1 MMIKLYSQNR
11 AERILRSLDSDIE
24 GICRTVHLPS
34 AVLKAVLYKEI
45 TDIDV
50 FDPLAD
56 AIVAFNWQRVH
67 LLNHL
72 PDLEGK
78 QNKSGFFLKFDSS
91 TGYGQIFARTAILA
105 IRFATTH
112 GIITT
117 ETLGL
122 GMGQTFSP
130 DSPADVFEIW
140 KKLHRERSFNLAC
153 SSLNLLFAAWD
164 MNGRITFENFSPDEL
179 KRTFTR
185 YNANVRQITPYG
197 EVTYQYYLKF
207 K

>member
-1 MMIKLYSQNR
+1 MKLYSPNR

-24 GICRTVHLPS
+24 GICRMVHLPS

-45 TDIDV
+45 TDIDF

-72 PDLEGK
+72 PDLEGS
-78 QNKSGFFLKFDSS
+78 QNKSSFFRKFDSS

-112 GIITT
+112 GIITP

-122 GMGQTFSP
+122 RKGQTFSP

-153 SSLNLLFAAWD
+153 SALNLLFAAWE

-179 KRTFTR
+179 KGIFTR

-197 EVTYQYYLKF
+197 EVTYQYYLKY

>member
-1 MMIKLYSQNR
+1 MKLYPPNR

-24 GICRTVHLPS
+24 EICSMVHLPS

-45 TDIDV
+45 TDIDF
-50 FDPLAD
+50 FDSLAD

-78 QNKSGFFLKFDSS
+78 QNKSGFFRKFDSS

-140 KKLHRERSFNLAC
+140 KKLHRERSFNLIC
-153 SSLNLLFAAWD
+153 SALNLLFAAWE

-197 EVTYQYYLKF
+197 EVTYQYYLKY

>member
-1 MMIKLYSQNR
+1 MKLYSPNR

-24 GICRTVHLPS
+24 GICRMVHLPS

-45 TDIDV
+45 TDIDF

-56 AIVAFNWQRVH
+56 AIVAFNWQRVY

-78 QNKSGFFLKFDSS
+78 QNKSGFFRKFDSS

-112 GIITT
+112 GIITP

-122 GMGQTFSP
+122 RKGQTFSP
-130 DSPADVFEIW
+130 DSPANVFEIW

-153 SSLNLLFAAWD
+153 SALNLLFAAWE

-197 EVTYQYYLKF
+197 EVTYQYYLKY

>member
-1 MMIKLYSQNR
+1 MKLYSPNR

-24 GICRTVHLPS
+24 GICRMVHLPS

-45 TDIDV
+45 TDIDF

-72 PDLEGK
+72 PDLEGS
-78 QNKSGFFLKFDSS
+78 QNKSSFFRKFDSS

-122 GMGQTFSP
+122 GKGQTFSP

-153 SSLNLLFAAWD
+153 SALNLLFAAWE

-197 EVTYQYYLKF
+197 EVTYQYYLKY

>member
-1 MMIKLYSQNR
+1 M
-11 AERILRSLDSDIE
+11 
-24 GICRTVHLPS
+24 VHLPS

-45 TDIDV
+45 TDIDF

-56 AIVAFNWQRVH
+56 AIVAFNWQRVY

-72 PDLEGK
+72 PDLEGS
-78 QNKSGFFLKFDSS
+78 QNKSGLFRKFDSS

-112 GIITT
+112 GIITP
-117 ETLGL
+117 ETLSL
-122 GMGQTFSP
+122 RKGQTFSP

-153 SSLNLLFAAWD
+153 SALNLLFAAWE

-197 EVTYQYYLKF
+197 EVTYQYYLKY

>member
-34 AVLKAVLYKEI
+34 AVIKAVLYKEI

-72 PDLEGK
+72 PDLEGS
-78 QNKSGFFLKFDSS
+78 QNKSSFFRKFDSS

-112 GIITT
+112 GIITP

-122 GMGQTFSP
+122 RKGQTFSP
-130 DSPADVFEIW
+130 DSPANVFEIW
-140 KKLHRERSFNLAC
+140 KKLHCERSFNLAC
-153 SSLNLLFAAWD
+153 SALNLLFAAWE

-179 KRTFTR
+179 KGIFTR

-197 EVTYQYYLKF
+197 EVTYQYYLKY

>member
-1 MMIKLYSQNR
+1 MKLYSPNR

-24 GICRTVHLPS
+24 EICSMVHLPS

-45 TDIDV
+45 TDIDF

-78 QNKSGFFLKFDSS
+78 QNKSGFFRKFDSS

-105 IRFATTH
+105 IRFATTY
-112 GIITT
+112 GIITP

-122 GMGQTFSP
+122 RKGQTFSP

-153 SSLNLLFAAWD
+153 SALNLLFAAWE

-197 EVTYQYYLKF
+197 EVTYQYYLKY

>member
-1 MMIKLYSQNR
+1 MMKLYSPNR
-11 AERILRSLDSDIE
+11 AEHILRSLDSEIE
-24 GICRTVHLPS
+24 GICRMVHLPS

-45 TDIDV
+45 TDIDF

-78 QNKSGFFLKFDSS
+78 QNKSGFFRKFDSS
-91 TGYGQIFARTAILA
+91 TGYGQIFACTAILA

-112 GIITT
+112 GIITP

-122 GMGQTFSP
+122 RKGQTFSP

-197 EVTYQYYLKF
+197 EVTYQYYLKY

>member
-1 MMIKLYSQNR
+1 MKLYSPNR
-11 AERILRSLDSDIE
+11 AEHILRSLDSEIE
-24 GICRTVHLPS
+24 GICRMVHLPS
-34 AVLKAVLYKEI
+34 AVIKAVLYKEI
-45 TDIDV
+45 TDIDF

-78 QNKSGFFLKFDSS
+78 QNKSGFFRKFDSS

-112 GIITT
+112 GIITP

-122 GMGQTFSP
+122 RKGQTFSP

-140 KKLHRERSFNLAC
+140 KKLHRERSFNLTC
-153 SSLNLLFAAWD
+153 SALNLLFAAWE
-164 MNGRITFENFSPDEL
+164 MNGRITFENFSPDEF
-179 KRTFTR
+179 KRIFTR

-197 EVTYQYYLKF
+197 EVTYQYYLKYT
-207 K
+207 

>member
-1 MMIKLYSQNR
+1 MKLYSPNR

-24 GICRTVHLPS
+24 EICSMVHLPS

-45 TDIDV
+45 TDIDF

-56 AIVAFNWQRVH
+56 AIVAFNWQRIS

-72 PDLEGK
+72 PDLEDN
-78 QNKSGFFLKFDSS
+78 QNKSGFFRKFDSS

-153 SSLNLLFAAWD
+153 SALNLLFAAWE

-197 EVTYQYYLKF
+197 EVTYQYYLKY

>member
-1 MMIKLYSQNR
+1 MKLYSPNR
-11 AERILRSLDSDIE
+11 AEHILRSLDSDIE
-24 GICRTVHLPS
+24 GICRMVHLPS

-45 TDIDV
+45 TDIDF

-72 PDLEGK
+72 PDLEGS
-78 QNKSGFFLKFDSS
+78 QNKSSFFRKFDSS

-105 IRFATTH
+105 IRFATIH

-117 ETLGL
+117 ETIGL
-122 GMGQTFSP
+122 GKGQAFSP

-140 KKLHRERSFNLAC
+140 MKLHRERNFNLAC
-153 SSLNLLFAAWD
+153 SALNLLFAAWE

-197 EVTYQYYLKF
+197 EVTYQYYLKY

>member
-1 MMIKLYSQNR
+1 MKLYSPNR
-11 AERILRSLDSDIE
+11 AEHILRSLDSDIE
-24 GICRTVHLPS
+24 GICRMVYLPS

-45 TDIDV
+45 TDIDF

-72 PDLEGK
+72 PDLEGS
-78 QNKSGFFLKFDSS
+78 QNKSGFFRKFDSS

-130 DSPADVFEIW
+130 YSPADVFEIW

-153 SSLNLLFAAWD
+153 SALNLLFAAWE

-179 KRTFTR
+179 KGIFTR

-197 EVTYQYYLKF
+197 EVTYQYYLKY

>member
-1 MMIKLYSQNR
+1 MKLYSPNR

-24 GICRTVHLPS
+24 ETCSMVHLPS

-45 TDIDV
+45 TDIDF

-78 QNKSGFFLKFDSS
+78 QNKSGFFRKFDSS

-112 GIITT
+112 GIITP

-122 GMGQTFSP
+122 RKGQTFSP

-197 EVTYQYYLKF
+197 EVTYQYYLKY

>member
-1 MMIKLYSQNR
+1 MKLYSPNR

-24 GICRTVHLPS
+24 GICRMVHLPS

-45 TDIDV
+45 TDIDF

-56 AIVAFNWQRVH
+56 AIVAFNWQRVY

-78 QNKSGFFLKFDSS
+78 QNKSGFFRKFDSS

-122 GMGQTFSP
+122 RKGQTFSP

-179 KRTFTR
+179 KLTFTR

-197 EVTYQYYLKF
+197 EVTYQYYLKY

>member
-1 MMIKLYSQNR
+1 MKLYSPNR

-24 GICRTVHLPS
+24 EICSMVHLPS

-45 TDIDV
+45 TDIDF

-78 QNKSGFFLKFDSS
+78 QNKSGFFRKFDSS

-105 IRFATTH
+105 IRFATIH

-153 SSLNLLFAAWD
+153 SALNLLFAAWE

-179 KRTFTR
+179 KGIFTR

-197 EVTYQYYLKF
+197 EITYQYYLKY

>member
-1 MMIKLYSQNR
+1 MKLYSPNR

-24 GICRTVHLPS
+24 GICRMVHLPS

-45 TDIDV
+45 TDIDF

-72 PDLEGK
+72 PDLEGS
-78 QNKSGFFLKFDSS
+78 QNKSSFFRKFDSS

-105 IRFATTH
+105 IRFATIH

-117 ETLGL
+117 ETIGL
-122 GMGQTFSP
+122 GKGQAFSP

-140 KKLHRERSFNLAC
+140 MKLHRERNFNLAC
-153 SSLNLLFAAWD
+153 SALNLLFAAWE

-179 KRTFTR
+179 KGIFTR

-197 EVTYQYYLKF
+197 EITYQYYLKY

>member
-1 MMIKLYSQNR
+1 MKLYSPNR

-24 GICRTVHLPS
+24 GICRMVHLPS

-45 TDIDV
+45 TDIDF

-78 QNKSGFFLKFDSS
+78 QNKSGFFRKFDSS

-112 GIITT
+112 GIITP
-117 ETLGL
+117 ETLVL
-122 GMGQTFSP
+122 RKGQTFSP

-140 KKLHRERSFNLAC
+140 KKLHRERSFNLIC
-153 SSLNLLFAAWD
+153 SALNLLFAAWE

-197 EVTYQYYLKF
+197 EVTYQ
-207 K
+207 

>member
-1 MMIKLYSQNR
+1 MKLYSPNR
-11 AERILRSLDSDIE
+11 AERILRSLDSEIE
-24 GICRTVHLPS
+24 RICRMVHLPS

-45 TDIDV
+45 TDIDF

-78 QNKSGFFLKFDSS
+78 QNKSGFFRKFDSS

-130 DSPADVFEIW
+130 DSPAHVFEIW

-153 SSLNLLFAAWD
+153 SALNLLFAAWE

-197 EVTYQYYLKF
+197 EVTYQYYLKYT
-207 K
+207 

>member
-1 MMIKLYSQNR
+1 MKLYSPNR

-24 GICRTVHLPS
+24 GICRMVHLPS

-45 TDIDV
+45 TDIDF

-56 AIVAFNWQRVH
+56 AVVAFNWQRIS

-72 PDLEGK
+72 PDLEDN
-78 QNKSGFFLKFDSS
+78 QNKSGFFRKFDSS

-105 IRFATTH
+105 IQFATTH

-122 GMGQTFSP
+122 GKGQTFSP

-153 SSLNLLFAAWD
+153 SALNLLFAAWE

-179 KRTFTR
+179 KLTFTR
-185 YNANVRQITPYG
+185 YNANVRQITLYG
-197 EVTYQYYLKF
+197 EITYQYYLKY

>member
-1 MMIKLYSQNR
+1 MMIKLYSPNR

-24 GICRTVHLPS
+24 GICRMVHLPS

-45 TDIDV
+45 TDIDF

-56 AIVAFNWQRVH
+56 AVVAFNWQRIS

-72 PDLEGK
+72 PDLEDN
-78 QNKSGFFLKFDSS
+78 QNKSGFFRKFDSS

-105 IRFATTH
+105 IQFATTH

-117 ETLGL
+117 ETLGFRK
-122 GMGQTFSP
+122 GQTFSP

-140 KKLHRERSFNLAC
+140 KKLHRDRSFNLAC
-153 SSLNLLFAAWD
+153 SALNLLFAAWD
-164 MNGRITFENFSPDEL
+164 MNGRITFETFSPDEL
-179 KRTFTR
+179 KRIFTR

-197 EVTYQYYLKF
+197 EVTYQYYLKYT
-207 K
+207 

>member
-1 MMIKLYSQNR
+1 MKLYSPNR
-11 AERILRSLDSDIE
+11 AEHILRSLDSEIE
-24 GICRTVHLPS
+24 GICRMVHLPS
-34 AVLKAVLYKEI
+34 AVIKAVLYKEI
-45 TDIDV
+45 TDIDF

-72 PDLEGK
+72 PDLEGN
-78 QNKSGFFLKFDSS
+78 QNKSSFFRKFDSS

-112 GIITT
+112 GIITP

-122 GMGQTFSP
+122 RKGQTFSP

-153 SSLNLLFAAWD
+153 SALNLLFAALE

-197 EVTYQYYLKF
+197 EVTYQYYLKY

>member
-1 MMIKLYSQNR
+1 MKLYSPNR

-24 GICRTVHLPS
+24 EICSMVHLPS

-45 TDIDV
+45 TDIDF

-78 QNKSGFFLKFDSS
+78 QNKSGFFRKFDSS

-153 SSLNLLFAAWD
+153 SALNLLFAAWE
-164 MNGRITFENFSPDEL
+164 MNGRITNLAPTEVID
-179 KRTFTR
+179 FTLGM
-185 YNANVRQITPYG
+185 IYG
-197 EVTYQYYLKF
+197 LWIMYF
-207 K
+207 I